1 MPAIFATAP
10 GKIILCGEHAVVYQQ
25 PAIALPV
32 TQVQAK
38 TVITPNPRDLP
49 GRILIQAPNINFE
62 AELNA
67 LPADNPLAAAVR
79 GTLAELGIERSP
91 ALTLRV
97 TSTIPVAAGLGSGAA
112 VSVSIARALS
122 AFLGHPLA
130 NEQISRV
137 AFEVERL
144 HHGTPSGIDNT
155 VITYAMPIYYVK
167 GEPINL
173 LTVAE
178 PFTIVIADTGVQ
190 SPTRLA
196 VRDVRKA
203 WESNPAQYENIFAQI
218 GQISQEIRQSIEN
231 GKIEKIGLLLNE
243 NHALLQKIDV
253 SSPELDRLVA
263 AATSAGALGAKL
275 SGGGRGGNMLALATP
290 ENAARVADALITS
303 GATRTIINE
312 VAQFNATT
320 IR

>member
-62 AELNA
+62 AELNS
-67 LPADNPLAAAVR
+67 LPTENPLAAAVR

-97 TSTIPVAAGLGSGAA
+97 TSTIPLAAGLGSGAA

-122 AFLGHPLA
+122 AFLGHPLK

-137 AFEVERL
+137 AFEVEKL

-155 VITYAMPIYYVK
+155 VIPYAAPIYYVK
-167 GEPINL
+167 GETITFLNV
-173 LTVAE
+173 TAS
-178 PFTIVIADTGVQ
+178 FTIIIADTGVQ
-190 SPTRLA
+190 SPTMIA
-196 VRDVRKA
+196 VGDVRKA
-203 WESNPAQYENIFAQI
+203 WESNPVQYENIFAQI

-231 GKIEKIGLLLNE
+231 GKIEEIGLLMNE
-243 NHALLQKIDV
+243 NHTLLQKIDV
-253 SSPELDRLVA
+253 SSPELDRLVTA
-263 AATSAGALGAKL
+263 AMSAGALGAKL
-275 SGGGRGGNMLALATP
+275 SGGGRGGNMIALATP
-290 ENAARVADALITS
+290 ENAARVADALIAS
-303 GATRTIINE
+303 GATRTIITE
-312 VAQFNATT
+312 VTPCNAATF
-320 IR
+320 R

>member
-62 AELNA
+62 AELNS
-67 LPADNPLAAAVR
+67 LPTENPLAAAVR
-79 GTLAELGIERSP
+79 GTLAELGIEHSP

-97 TSTIPVAAGLGSGAA
+97 TSTIPLAAGLGSGAA

-122 AFLGHPLA
+122 AFLGHPLK

-137 AFEVERL
+137 AFEVEKL

-155 VITYAMPIYYVK
+155 VITYATPIYYVK
-167 GEPINL
+167 GEPINF
-173 LTVAE
+173 LTVTE

-203 WESNPAQYENIFAQI
+203 WESDPVQYENIFAQI

-231 GKIEKIGLLLNE
+231 GKIEEIGLLMNE
-243 NHALLQKIDV
+243 NHTLLQKIDV
-253 SSPELDRLVA
+253 SSPELDRLVTA
-263 AATSAGALGAKL
+263 AMSAGALGAKL
-275 SGGGRGGNMLALATP
+275 SGGGRGGNMIALATP

-312 VAQFNATT
+312 VTPFNTATL
-320 IR
+320 R